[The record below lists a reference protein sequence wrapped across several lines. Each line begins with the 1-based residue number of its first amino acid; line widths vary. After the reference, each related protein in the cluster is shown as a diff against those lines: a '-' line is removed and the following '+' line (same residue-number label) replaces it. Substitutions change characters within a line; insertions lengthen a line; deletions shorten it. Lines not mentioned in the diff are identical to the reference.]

1 MDDQNQ
7 PNSQLNDLP
16 KKDEQDVTSSA
27 PVEMEPE
34 TQSSTPPV
42 SQASGSIPSMP
53 SADKPEMPSTPL
65 QSTVPASTPT
75 LTPLPAPE
83 KPEGLLEAPKKK
95 NSMYIVLIVA
105 VLVIALGFLGYMVYK
120 TLYP

>member
-7 PNSQLNDLP
+7 PNSQLNNQP
-16 KKDEQDVTSSA
+16 KKDQQDVSSSA

-34 TQSSTPPV
+34 TQSSMPPASQTPSNTSGMPPTDEEPDMSQPPV
-42 SQASGSIPSMP
+42 APVP
-53 SADKPEMPSTPL
+53 TPTTPL
-65 QSTVPASTPT
+65 
-75 LTPLPAPE
+75 LAPE

-95 NSMYIVLIVA
+95 NGMYVALIAV

>member
-1 MDDQNQ
+1 MDDQDQ
-7 PNSQLNDLP
+7 PNSQFNNQP
-16 KKDEQDVTSSA
+16 KKDQTDVSSSA

-34 TQSSTPPV
+34 TQSSMPTMPPTP
-42 SQASGSIPSMP
+42 STSGMPSMN
-53 SADKPEMPSTPL
+53 E
-65 QSTVPASTPT
+65 PASQQPVTP
-75 LTPLPAPE
+75 TPLPAPE

-95 NSMYIVLIVA
+95 NGMYVALIVV

>member
-7 PNSQLNDLP
+7 PNSQLNNQP
-16 KKDEQDVTSSA
+16 KKDEQDVSSSA

-34 TQSSTPPV
+34 TQSSMPPV
-42 SQASGSIPSMP
+42 SKTPGSTSSGMP
-53 SADKPEMPSTPL
+53 PMDEGSDMPQPPVTP
-65 QSTVPASTPT
+65 VSTPT
-75 LTPLPAPE
+75 PLLTQE

-95 NSMYIVLIVA
+95 NGMYVALIAV

>member
-7 PNSQLNDLP
+7 PNSQLNNQP
-16 KKDEQDVTSSA
+16 KKEQTDVSSSA

-34 TQSSTPPV
+34 TQNSMPTTPPTPATPNTQPMNEPV
-42 SQASGSIPSMP
+42 MGQE
-53 SADKPEMPSTPL
+53 PETP
-65 QSTVPASTPT
+65 
-75 LTPLPAPE
+75 TPLPAPE

-95 NSMYIVLIVA
+95 NTMYMVLIVV

>member
-7 PNSQLNDLP
+7 PNSQLNDQP

-42 SQASGSIPSMP
+42 SQTSSNTSSMPPMDKPDMPSMP
-53 SADKPEMPSTPL
+53 QQSTMPTSTP
-65 QSTVPASTPT
+65 
-75 LTPLPAPE
+75 TPLPAPE

-95 NSMYIVLIVA
+95 NSMYIALIAVA
-105 VLVIALGFLGYMVYK
+105 LVIALGFLGYMVYK